1 MEDAL
6 ISIACQD
13 KQQSVIV
20 VCLYAEQMKETV
32 LQHTL
37 VLLISFN

>member
-20 VCLYAEQMKETV
+20 VCLYARADERDSSAA
-32 LQHTL
+32 H
-37 VLLISFN
+37 ISGFNIF